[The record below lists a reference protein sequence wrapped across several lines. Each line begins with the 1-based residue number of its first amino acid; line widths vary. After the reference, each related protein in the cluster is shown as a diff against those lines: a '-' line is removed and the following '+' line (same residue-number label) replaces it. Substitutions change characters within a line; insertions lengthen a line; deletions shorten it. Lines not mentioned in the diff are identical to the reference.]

1 MVVLNIFNF
10 ATSFAKGEISMHEI
24 PDAIITYAFLSSTY
38 YENFSGFLKSIEGQD
53 PTNRIERLHQSL
65 KGFSADIPT
74 RIRFPHRSFVVYSNP
89 AVQDIGFPNGNDLD
103 MNSLFITTP
112 LMSFDNKV
120 LVVFSSVAPQQTT
133 IFSVDEN
140 LKVDL
145 IYDSIKKHTF
155 RDADSGEQEPMAS
168 IYQIRNLRNGTFLLK
183 ERKFSGVMGGGG
195 GRTLILDPKKS
206 TITIQR
212 LKGGKGT

>member
-1 MVVLNIFNF
+1 
-10 ATSFAKGEISMHEI
+10 
-24 PDAIITYAFLSSTY
+24 
-38 YENFSGFLKSIEGQD
+38 
-53 PTNRIERLHQSL
+53 
-65 KGFSADIPT
+65 
-74 RIRFPHRSFVVYSNP
+74 
-89 AVQDIGFPNGNDLD
+89 
-103 MNSLFITTP
+103 
-112 LMSFDNKV
+112 MSFDNKV